1 MGLKDFFKRT
11 FSKSPEFVEEAKI
24 RKINHILDER
34 EKSSNERELERYY
47 KENRE
52 KMIKL
57 KLEKI
62 RKQRKR
68 ELLIGSLG
76 DKTNIFK
83 NHNSIL
89 KQDYSVLDNGNTIF
103 RRS

>member
-1 MGLKDFFKRT
+1 MGIKDFFKKT
-11 FSKSPEFVEEAKI
+11 FTKSPEFVEEAKI
-24 RKINHILDER
+24 RKINRILDER

-47 KENRE
+47 KEQRE

-57 KLEKI
+57 KLDKI

-89 KQDYSVLDNGNTIF
+89 KQDYSILNNENTF
-103 RRS
+103 FQRS

>member
-1 MGLKDFFKRT
+1 MGIKDFFKKT
-11 FSKSPEFVEEAKI
+11 FTKSPEFVEEAKV
-24 RKINHILDER
+24 RKINRILNER

-47 KENRE
+47 KEQRE

-57 KLEKI
+57 KLDKI

-89 KQDYSVLDNGNTIF
+89 KQDYSILNNENTF
-103 RRS
+103 FQRS